1 MLSEKVDKNIYNPDI
16 YQEKFDK
23 SSKDEL
29 SFFDELQRKIKHQIQ
44 TNRQI
49 TFNNLKE
56 TKESLSEIREK
67 AKKLTDSIIQHDDT
81 MIIEK
86 QKIIDQALKKIHQQL
101 FEVYKNEMHQIDDR
115 VFSIEHLHN
124 RLVDSNLEYLET
136 YRHFLSGMIEKTDT
150 HHHFLKQKSE
160 SINYTI
166 DKHFQDIF
174 NEFSLINKKITDI
187 DKQITQLIEIKSH
200 KEDILDEFF
209 DIEIRHLTQEQINFN
224 INEDPYSD
232 SIEELTKKKEAEF
245 KQFESHLHYQEDRL
259 LDVFKS
265 EIEDLYDA
273 FYHEEYQK
281 TYKQSQAEKYAKKMI
296 HPIINEKKHVLLQYK
311 KDNLQSI
318 NELKKGLVLY
328 QKLYKTDPFLAQL
341 FFDDGSR
348 EISDEV
354 DFARLYK
361 MNKSLKYHIY
371 YTYKL
376 AQLNHEMKINEYQFV
391 HFIENK
397 FMSQEIDFVNILK
410 DIQSFLIE
418 NQSSVDASKIALKR
432 DKHFIIYL
440 SELIDAKIEHQIE
453 KENLNRRYLSEF
465 TRLFSHAIYQKA
477 DVDIELLN
485 QSSSIRLAL
494 KESEI
499 DTIHFKH
506 LYQNEKRMLLIQ
518 QKRIESETEVNYQLI
533 TSTYLNQMRFAKEQI
548 RLAEEEFKLRCSIM
562 AHSIDSEKIHY
573 YEMINHEVKLK
584 DEAAMSHF
592 SNYQKQVYE
601 FIAEFEST
609 ESKKRRKQIEKS
621 LSQVRESYK
630 KEIDA
635 ILLAYRNNKK
645 IQLYQKRLDELDMY
659 LEDAY
664 LAASKIHDKTIEEMD
679 ETYQLAEEKYNE
691 FVSSIDRNNYP
702 LDDFLYEALQDSK
715 KRLEEKMLYASM
727 TLDDKVGKAIET
739 YKALYFKLNLKFD
752 SKPVTKTLDEYLNQL
767 QAIDQTFDQTNEE
780 ITNQY
785 QIKVETYNTDIRQIQ
800 NHYQQL
806 MNENT
811 KEKNLEI
818 QQKTTLINDKDAVFN
833 DYIKQVK
840 RQHQIELNQLVE
852 SYLND
857 VQTNKQMNQEVS
869 DDYQSLIDAYKPYIQ
884 YSKKSKTIKRLI
896 RQTLHAQKKAHRRD
910 LKSLKKDIKRLT
922 LK

>member
-1 MLSEKVDKNIYNPDI
+1 
-16 YQEKFDK
+16 
-23 SSKDEL
+23 
-29 SFFDELQRKIKHQIQ
+29 
-44 TNRQI
+44 
-49 TFNNLKE
+49 
-56 TKESLSEIREK
+56 
-67 AKKLTDSIIQHDDT
+67 
-81 MIIEK
+81 
-86 QKIIDQALKKIHQQL
+86 
-101 FEVYKNEMHQIDDR
+101 
-115 VFSIEHLHN
+115 
-124 RLVDSNLEYLET
+124 
-136 YRHFLSGMIEKTDT
+136 
-150 HHHFLKQKSE
+150 
-160 SINYTI
+160 
-166 DKHFQDIF
+166 
-174 NEFSLINKKITDI
+174 
-187 DKQITQLIEIKSH
+187 
-200 KEDILDEFF
+200 
-209 DIEIRHLTQEQINFN
+209 
-224 INEDPYSD
+224 
-232 SIEELTKKKEAEF
+232 
-245 KQFESHLHYQEDRL
+245 
-259 LDVFKS
+259 
-265 EIEDLYDA
+265 
-273 FYHEEYQK
+273 
-281 TYKQSQAEKYAKKMI
+281 
-296 HPIINEKKHVLLQYK
+296 
-311 KDNLQSI
+311 
-318 NELKKGLVLY
+318 
-328 QKLYKTDPFLAQL
+328 
-341 FFDDGSR
+341 
-348 EISDEV
+348 
-354 DFARLYK
+354 
-361 MNKSLKYHIY
+361 
-371 YTYKL
+371 
-376 AQLNHEMKINEYQFV
+376 
-391 HFIENK
+391 
-397 FMSQEIDFVNILK
+397 
-410 DIQSFLIE
+410 
-418 NQSSVDASKIALKR
+418 
-432 DKHFIIYL
+432 
-440 SELIDAKIEHQIE
+440 
-453 KENLNRRYLSEF
+453 
-465 TRLFSHAIYQKA
+465 
-477 DVDIELLN
+477 
-485 QSSSIRLAL
+485 
-494 KESEI
+494 
-499 DTIHFKH
+499 
-506 LYQNEKRMLLIQ
+506 
-518 QKRIESETEVNYQLI
+518 
-533 TSTYLNQMRFAKEQI
+533 
-548 RLAEEEFKLRCSIM
+548 
-562 AHSIDSEKIHY
+562 
-573 YEMINHEVKLK
+573 MINHEVKLK